1 MSDNDIF
8 QTIQE
13 TLKEVKFALHD
24 KILTSNMS
32 FKEMEVD
39 SLDKMDLFFRL
50 EEKFNIS
57 FPNEEIAK
65 MKVLEDV
72 VNFIHKHAK

>member
-8 QTIQE
+8 QIVQE

-24 KILTSNMS
+24 KILTSDMS

-65 MKVLEDV
+65 MKAIGDV
-72 VNFIHKHAK
+72 VSFIQNHAK

>member
-65 MKVLEDV
+65 MKVLKDV
-72 VNFIHKHAK
+72 VNFIQKHAK